1 MGGMATN
8 RLRAFRESQLLTTAE
23 LARKAGI
30 STLTID
36 RIEAGYPCRM
46 DTKRKIILALGLKVQ
61 DKAKIFQD
69 HDDAEREVVTAVAA
83 RRRRGA

>member
-1 MGGMATN
+1 MATN
-8 RLRAFRESQLLTTAE
+8 RLRAFRESQLLTKAE

-69 HDDAEREVVTAVAA
+69 PDVVDERDVVVAGA
-83 RRRRGA
+83 RRRHGAR